1 MGNDFFN
8 FLILYLI
15 LTVMFAVV
23 GNMNFIYS
31 LKQFHGLL
39 DSVLTIV
46 DASLGNFD
54 P

>member
-31 LKQFHGLL
+31 LTQFQGLL